1 MRESQWLHKN
11 RADVGAAAE
20 PAGENKSWALEFR
33 DVTKCY
39 RDFCLGP
46 ISLALPSG
54 CIIGLAGENGAGKTT
69 LIKTALGMV
78 STESGEIRCL
88 GRDIRK
94 AGREIRRRTGAVFGE
109 IELPGTFTA
118 KNAAKLW
125 EKIYEDFD
133 RERFGELSAQLRI
146 PQEKKLQSYSA
157 GTKVKLAIAGALS
170 HRASLLLLDE
180 PLNGLDPV
188 SREEVLELIREFAA
202 DEEHTVLISSHILAD
217 LDKISDYL
225 VMLSD
230 GKVVLYEEKDAL
242 LERYA
247 AVKGSWED
255 ISSLEQKKVRLLGT
269 RRGSF
274 GTWALLDRESVKG
287 REGLLGESVVTEPAS
302 LEEIV
307 VCLMKEEERRERGN
321 RDEGTAL

>member
-1 MRESQWLHKN
+1 MRERQWLYKSVT
-11 RADVGAAAE
+11 D
-20 PAGENKSWALEFR
+20 AGDISGPEEEKRRCGLEFR
-33 DVTKCY
+33 NVTKHY

-46 ISLALPSG
+46 VSLSLPAG

-69 LIKTALGMV
+69 LMKTALGMV
-78 STESGEIRCL
+78 RPESGEIRCL
-88 GRDIRK
+88 GWDIRK
-94 AGREIRRRTGAVFGE
+94 AGREIRRKTGAVFGG

-118 KNAAKLW
+118 KNAVRLW

-133 RERFGELSAQLRI
+133 MKRFSELSERLRI
-146 PQEKKLQSYSA
+146 PRDKKLQSYSA

-180 PLNGLDPV
+180 PLNGLDPI

-202 DEEHTVLISSHILAD
+202 DEEHTVLISSHILTD

-225 VMLSD
+225 VMLTE
-230 GKVVLYEEKDAL
+230 GRVALYEEKDAL

-247 AVKGSWED
+247 AVKGGWEG
-255 ISSLEQKKVRLLGT
+255 ISSLEQKKIRLLGI

-274 GTWALLDRESVKG
+274 GTWALLDRESIKG
-287 REGLLGESVVTEPAS
+287 REELLEGHAVTEPAS

-307 VCLMKEEERRERGN
+307 VCLMKEEEKRERREQR
-321 RDEGTAL
+321 

>member
-46 ISLALPSG
+46 INLALPSG

-94 AGREIRRRTGAVFGE
+94 EGREIRRRTGAVFGE

-146 PQEKKLQSYSA
+146 PQEKKLQSY
-157 GTKVKLAIAGALS
+157 LS
-170 HRASLLLLDE
+170 
-180 PLNGLDPV
+180 
-188 SREEVLELIREFAA
+188 LI
-202 DEEHTVLISSHILAD
+202 HI
-217 LDKISDYL
+217 
-225 VMLSD
+225 
-230 GKVVLYEEKDAL
+230 
-242 LERYA
+242 
-247 AVKGSWED
+247 
-255 ISSLEQKKVRLLGT
+255 
-269 RRGSF
+269 
-274 GTWALLDRESVKG
+274 
-287 REGLLGESVVTEPAS
+287 
-302 LEEIV
+302 
-307 VCLMKEEERRERGN
+307 
-321 RDEGTAL
+321 